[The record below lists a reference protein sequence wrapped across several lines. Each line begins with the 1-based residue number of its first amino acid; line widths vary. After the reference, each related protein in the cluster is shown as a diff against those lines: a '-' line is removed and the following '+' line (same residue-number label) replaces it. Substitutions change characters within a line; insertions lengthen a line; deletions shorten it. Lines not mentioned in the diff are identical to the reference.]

1 MFEFNK
7 VKELFGDLL
16 NPDLIV
22 ENLFLGFVLAVF
34 LGMYGPKLHEKLPES
49 LKSLFDNPVYR
60 VGVLFLIAYMAKDD
74 FNGALVLTLIFLI
87 SMNIIQSHNVISKIK
102 SKLQMVESFENM
114 GPPVANCNT
123 YDLNQI
129 KKNGMPYYPLND
141 DEKNNQINLGQ

>member
-1 MFEFNK
+1 MFEINK
-7 VKELFGDLL
+7 LKGLL
-16 NPDLIV
+16 DPDLIV
-22 ENLFLGFVLAVF
+22 ENVFLGFVLAIF
-34 LGMYGPKLHEKLPES
+34 LAMYGPKLHEKLPES

-60 VGVLFLIAYMAKDD
+60 AGVLFLIAYMAKDD

-87 SMNIIQSHNVISKIK
+87 SMNIIQSHNIVSKIK

-123 YDLNQI
+123 YDVNKI
-129 KKNGMPYYPLND
+129 KAHGMPYYPLND